1 MSNIK
6 TTATF
11 NLNNLLNDLERGRFV
26 IPDFQREFEW
36 EAWDVRDLIK
46 SIFQDY
52 YIGTL

>member
-11 NLNNLLNDLERGRFV
+11 NLNNLLSDLERGRFV

-46 SIFQDY
+46 SIF
-52 YIGTL
+52 